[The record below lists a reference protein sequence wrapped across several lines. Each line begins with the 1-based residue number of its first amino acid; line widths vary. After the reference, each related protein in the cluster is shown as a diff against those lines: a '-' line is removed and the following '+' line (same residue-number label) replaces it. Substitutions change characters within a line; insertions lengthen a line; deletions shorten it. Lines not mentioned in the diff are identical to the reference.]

1 MSNTRRGRK
10 PPQEEEDASKLKFGE
25 DFQAEEFLFISEV
38 ALLLAKT
45 PESQKNTS
53 VYQKTAEYVN
63 LFTKFHNEESV
74 RELRKTLLRHKL
86 EKYELVQLANLC
98 CDDVEEAKSLI
109 PSLCKRPDEEIRSIL
124 DDIGQ
129 LRKFQT

>member
-1 MSNTRRGRK
+1 MSNTRRTRR

-25 DFQAEEFLFISEV
+25 DFEAEEFLFISEV

-45 PESQKNTS
+45 PENQRNTT

-74 RELRKTLLRHKL
+74 RELRKTLLRYKL
-86 EKYELVQLANLC
+86 HKYELVQLANLC
-98 CDDVEEAKSLI
+98 CEDVEEAKSLI
-109 PSLCKRPDEEIRSIL
+109 PR
-124 DDIGQ
+124 
-129 LRKFQT
+129 